1 MDLERKIGVL
11 FQVFCIFVYRFGCRS
26 DAGCVYW
33 LRVRLLNSDMDE
45 IDKKE
50 IREEKDKSGDWFQV
64 NISV

>member
-1 MDLERKIGVL
+1 MTFTVSC
-11 FQVFCIFVYRFGCRS
+11 VFVRRFGSRS

-50 IREEKDKSGDWFQV
+50 IREEKDASGDWFQV
-64 NISV
+64 

>member
-1 MDLERKIGVL
+1 ML
-11 FQVFCIFVYRFGCRS
+11 FSILPRFGCRN

-50 IREEKDKSGDWFQV
+50 IREERDASGNWFHV
-64 NISV
+64 NIGFSL

>member
-1 MDLERKIGVL
+1 ML
-11 FQVFCIFVYRFGCRS
+11 FSILPRFGCRN

-50 IREEKDKSGDWFQV
+50 IREERDASGDWFHV
-64 NISV
+64 NIGFSL